1 MKFRDTAEPALPSIQ
16 IEAKIGEGNFGQVFR
31 VTSDGRQSALKLI
44 NLPRRDGKPKYIDEE
59 FNIQSDTNHPNII
72 TVYKMGSFDFR
83 RMNLFGI
90 YLLME
95 LGGETLQDK
104 AEKLLSGP
112 EDEYGYFTEDF
123 RLETILLHIAQ
134 ALDYLGDKMLIH
146 QDIKPQNILEG
157 FSGDS
162 YKLADFG
169 LSARTDGRGY
179 LEATSRMGGTTI
191 YMIVI

>member
-1 MKFRDTAEPALPSIQ
+1 LKFRDTAEPALPSIQ

-83 RMNLFGI
+83 RIGLFGI

-95 LGGETLQDK
+95 LGGESLQDK
-104 AEKLLSGP
+104 ADKLLLSGP
-112 EDEYGYFTEDF
+112 ETDEYGYFTKDF
-123 RLETILLHIAQ
+123 RLETILLTS
-134 ALDYLGDKMLIH
+134 YC
-146 QDIKPQNILEG
+146 
-157 FSGDS
+157 SGVR
-162 YKLADFG
+162 LFG
-169 LSARTDGRGY
+169 R
-179 LEATSRMGGTTI
+179 
-191 YMIVI
+191 